1 MLNYI
6 VSEART
12 GRVGDMMRK
21 SMRHTTG
28 SRWGPALLLV
38 YPLSACGGTAPPPE
52 PGQSRGVPPDLR
64 GRRVILLPVQR
75 VVGVAG
81 DPDAELAFTLRDRG
95 REVDWIL
102 SGEVSRVLA
111 RSPAI
116 QTQITGLPVGLF
128 LQGEVQRIG
137 DLLFGQIRRMAALVA
152 ADAVLL
158 PVRASFERDSRD
170 SGASP
175 RVRFTAALV
184 EARSGRVV
192 WFGVEEGGDFP
203 REDPRGLASAV
214 ECLARTLL
222 WYVPT

>member
-1 MLNYI
+1 
-6 VSEART
+6 
-12 GRVGDMMRK
+12 
-21 SMRHTTG
+21 
-28 SRWGPALLLV
+28 
-38 YPLSACGGTAPPPE
+38 
-52 PGQSRGVPPDLR
+52 
-64 GRRVILLPVQR
+64 LPVQR

-137 DLLFGQIRRMAALVA
+137 DPLFGQIRRMAALVA